1 MKTLLLLLLLSI
13 TISAEIVRLEDNHQ
27 YVKFSE
33 GYDKNSTWY
42 LAHSGACDKCSEK
55 QGRFEINLIKF
66 LKKNFKE
73 IKGTK

>member
-33 GYDKNSTWY
+33 GYDKNST
-42 LAHSGACDKCSEK
+42 
-55 QGRFEINLIKF
+55 
-66 LKKNFKE
+66 
-73 IKGTK
+73 